1 MSDIYVFSSND
12 NTNDYSAMGLVGA
25 LTPTECIFKETANG
39 ESIVELT
46 HPLDSFG
53 RYTALQRGNIL
64 AVPVPVRTTPE
75 IHNGQ
80 CVTTVWTY
88 KVKPLNQLTSTAQR
102 TLYMWRFSSSPKVAV
117 LNAGEE
123 ITVIWKANEEEPATG
138 QEDIHPW

>member
-12 NTNDYSAMGLVGA
+12 NANNYTTMGLVGA
-25 LTPTECIFKETANG
+25 LTPTECTFKETANG

-46 HPLDSFG
+46 HPIDAFG

-75 IHNGQ
+75 IRDGQ
-80 CVTTVWTY
+80 CVTTAWTY

-102 TLYMWRFSSSPKVAV
+102 TLYMWRFSR
-117 LNAGEE
+117 
-123 ITVIWKANEEEPATG
+123 
-138 QEDIHPW
+138 